1 MRGRWLVIGLVASIA
16 LNLFLIGAGAGVIAL
31 GMRMARETAAGPP
44 RSVGLI
50 LASEGLPQPDR
61 RNFRLMLHDVRNEVR
76 ADSDRSL
83 AMRRDAWGALADPKP
98 DAAAIEQKLEQTR
111 QIDVGVRA
119 HVEQRIVDYAIRM
132 PAADRAIFAAGMR
145 RVLTPRTPAAAP
157 GGAPPSN
164 TPSNAA
170 AANAAPAKG

>member
-31 GMRMARETAAGPP
+31 GLRMAREAASGPSRP
-44 RSVGLI
+44 IGLV

-61 RNFRLMLHDVRNEVR
+61 RDFRLLLRDVRDEVK

-83 AMRRDAWGALADPKP
+83 AIRRDAWGALADPKP
-98 DAAAIEQKLEQTR
+98 DAAAIAQKLEQTR
-111 QIDVGVRA
+111 QIDIGVRA
-119 HVEQRIVDYAIRM
+119 RIERRIVDYAIKM

-145 RVLTPRTPAAAP
+145 RVLTPRVSAAAP
-157 GGAPPSN
+157 GAAAPG
-164 TPSNAA
+164 NAA
-170 AANAAPAKG
+170 PGNAAPAKG

>member
-31 GMRMARETAAGPP
+31 GMRMAREATPGSP
-44 RSVGLI
+44 RSAGLI

-61 RNFRLMLHDVRNEVR
+61 RNFRLMLRDVRNEVK

-83 AMRRDAWGALADPKP
+83 ALRRDAWGALADPNP
-98 DAAAIEQKLEQTR
+98 DAAAIEQKLAQTR

-119 HVEQRIVDYAIRM
+119 QVERRIVDYAIRM
-132 PAADRAIFAAGMR
+132 PASDRAIFAAGMR

-157 GGAPPSN
+157 GNAA
-164 TPSNAA
+164 PSNAA
-170 AANAAPAKG
+170 AGNAAPAKG